1 MPEQTHRG
9 LARLWRYARFWGP
22 NVDAD
27 IDDELRYHL
36 EMRTNDFIARGL
48 SPDDAR
54 DAARASFGDPRRI
67 ADELREH
74 DIATLRRERRADM
87 LQDLTQDIRY
97 GLRQLRAAPRF
108 TAAAIIVLALGIG
121 ANTTIFSA
129 IDAAFL
135 RPLPFSDPGRLVSMQ
150 GELPF
155 EWPGQQEPKKGYPDL
170 LDYRADTGAFS
181 SVAAYATGGLN
192 LAGGSEPIRATVT
205 YVTDSFF
212 ETLGRRAMI
221 GRTPAAEE
229 YTRGGPKVVVLSHA
243 VWQRQFGG
251 DSRVIGREVT
261 LNERRYTVTGVMPPD
276 FRFPAATDA
285 WITLSIPM
293 DPSVFEAFRNFVP
306 SKGIARLDPGATI
319 EVAAQHLDRIRRIYK
334 PKLDADDTPVAQL
347 VTPLQTS
354 LLGDRKP
361 ALLVLM
367 GSAALLLLI
376 ACANVTNLLLAR
388 ASTRQREMAVRAA
401 LGATRGRII
410 RQLVVE
416 QLLLTLAGATVAA
429 VVAYLS
435 LGALSSVLPP
445 SMSAVAP
452 PAVDGR
458 VLAFTAAVAL
468 ATTIIVGLF
477 PAVGATRVDLGEAMK
492 LSASSAGSSKRRGR
506 ARAALVVAEVSLALM
521 LVVGAGLMIES
532 LRVLL
537 ATDSGL
543 VTENVATARLVLPRT
558 RYGTP
563 VTRAA
568 FYDAVLERLRAMP
581 GVQSAS
587 AVNAL
592 PLEAVGV
599 IGLRVAASD
608 GPQDD
613 DHATAAAM
621 LMASPGYFAT
631 LGIPIVAGTD
641 LPARADSG
649 RDVAVINRAMA
660 EKLWPGQS
668 PIGRDFGWA
677 GMRTT
682 VIGVVGNV
690 RTRSLERE
698 ATPQMYSPLSR
709 GPQDYGA
716 LLVRGTVKTSTLLA
730 HLRDAVRA
738 VDAQQPLY
746 EMRGM
751 EEVVQQSVAP
761 RRTNTVLLA
770 TFGGLALVLA
780 AIGVYAVLSYG
791 VAQRTREIGVRMA
804 LGARRNDVLRLVALE
819 GVALAALGIAIGLA
833 GSYALSRALGSMLY
847 QVNPRDVRIF
857 ASAPVVLAI
866 VAIAATLA
874 PAFRATRVDPMS
886 ALRSE

>member
-1 MPEQTHRG
+1 
-9 LARLWRYARFWGP
+9 LWRYARFWGP

-54 DAARASFGDPRRI
+54 TAARASFGDPRRI
-67 ADELREH
+67 AGELREH
-74 DIATLRRERRADM
+74 DIAILRRERRADM
-87 LQDLTQDIRY
+87 LQDLTQDVRY
-97 GLRQLRAAPRF
+97 GVRQLRAAPRF

-135 RPLPFSDPGRLVSMQ
+135 RPLPFSEPERLVSMSA
-150 GELPF
+150 ELPYEF
-155 EWPGQQEPKKGYPDL
+155 GGRPAGIPKGHPDL

-181 SVAAYATGGLN
+181 SIAAYATGGLN

-205 YVTDSFF
+205 YVTDQFF

-221 GRTPAAEE
+221 GRTPVAEE
-229 YTRGGPKVVVLSHA
+229 YVKGGPKVIVLSHA
-243 VWQRQFGG
+243 IWQRLFGG
-251 DSRVIGREVT
+251 DSRLIGKEVT
-261 LNERRYTVTGVMPPD
+261 LNERRYKVVGVMPPD
-276 FRFPAATDA
+276 FRFPSASDS
-285 WITLSIPM
+285 WITMPLPIG
-293 DPSVFEAFRNFVP
+293 DDVFEAFRNYVP
-306 SKGIARLDPGATI
+306 SNGVARLAPGATTSQ
-319 EVAAQHLDRIRRIYK
+319 AAQHLDAIRRRYK
-334 PKLDADDTPVAQL
+334 PVLGPDAPAVSSL
-347 VTPLQTS
+347 VRPLQVT
-354 LLGDRKP
+354 LVGDRGP

-401 LGATRGRII
+401 LGATRGRIM

-416 QLLLTLAGATVAA
+416 QLLLTFAGGVVAA
-429 VVAYLS
+429 VIASLS
-435 LGALSSVLPP
+435 LSALSSVLPP
-445 SMSAVAP
+445 AMSDVAP
-452 PAVDGR
+452 PTLDGR

-468 ATTIIVGLF
+468 ATSLIVGLA
-477 PAVGATRVDLGEAMK
+477 PAFGATRVDLGEAMK
-492 LSASSAGSSKRRGR
+492 VNAATAGNSKRRGR

-537 ATDSGL
+537 ATDSGI
-543 VTENVATARLVLPRT
+543 VTENVATARLVLPRV
-558 RYGTP
+558 RYETP
-563 VTRAA
+563 AAKAA

-587 AVNAL
+587 AVNTL
-592 PLEAVGV
+592 PLEPGGV

-613 DHATAAAM
+613 AHSVSALM
-621 LMASPGYFAT
+621 LMASPGYFRT
-631 LGIPIVAGTD
+631 LGIPILAGTD
-641 LPARADSG
+641 LPARADTT
-649 RDVAVINRAMA
+649 RDVAVINRTMA
-660 EKLWPGQS
+660 EKLWPGQN

-682 VIGVVGNV
+682 VIGVVGDV
-690 RTRSLERE
+690 RTRSLERA

-709 GPQDYGA
+709 GPQYYGA
-716 LLVRGTVKTSTLLA
+716 LLVRGTVETSTLLA
-730 HLRDAVRA
+730 NLRDAVRA
-738 VDAQQPLY
+738 VDPQQPLY

-751 EEVVQQSVAP
+751 DDVVQKSIAP

-819 GVALAALGIAIGLA
+819 GLVLAAVGIAIGLA
-833 GSYALSRALGSMLY
+833 AAFGLARALGSMLY
-847 QVNPRDVRIF
+847 QVNPHDIRIF
-857 ASAPVVLAI
+857 ALAPVVLGV
-866 VAIAATLA
+866 VALAATLA
-874 PAFRATRVDPMS
+874 PAFRATRVDPMT